1 MKGLGWIIVLL
12 GLLGVGY
19 LIAQDL
25 GVLQGTRDGK
35 VVLEP
40 LEQARDAAG
49 LVKTEQDALRKALDR
64 IDE

>member
-12 GLLGVGY
+12 GLLGAGY
-19 LIAQDL
+19 LLARDL
-25 GVLQGTRDGK
+25 GVIQGAREGK